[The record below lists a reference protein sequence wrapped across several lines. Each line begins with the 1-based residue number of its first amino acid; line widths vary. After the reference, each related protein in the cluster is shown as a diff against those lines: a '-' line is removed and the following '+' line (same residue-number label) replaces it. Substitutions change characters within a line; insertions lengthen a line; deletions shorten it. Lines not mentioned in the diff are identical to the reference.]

1 MKEMNLESV
10 KSFPWGK
17 VAIFSIA
24 GYFLWTNR
32 FRVQEVLESNGIK
45 TPWLTGNVGDAL
57 MSGAAKASG
66 IVKHE
71 VNPSP
76 LM

>member
-1 MKEMNLESV
+1 MKEMNLESG

-17 VAIFSIA
+17 VALFSIA
-24 GYFLWTNR
+24 GYVLWANR
-32 FRVQEVLESNGIK
+32 FRVQEILESNGIK
-45 TPWLTGNVGDAL
+45 TPWLNGTVGDTL

-76 LM
+76 MM